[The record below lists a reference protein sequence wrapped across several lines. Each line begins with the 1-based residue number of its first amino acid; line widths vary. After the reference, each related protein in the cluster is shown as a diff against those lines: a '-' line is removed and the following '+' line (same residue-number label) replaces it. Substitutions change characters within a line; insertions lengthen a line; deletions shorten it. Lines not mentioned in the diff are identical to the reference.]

1 MNRTAVDHSVLEQ
14 NLDYLQDELKVL
26 LGPYI
31 SGEAGDSLEVVK
43 AKKMVPR
50 LLNSQ
55 PIAGPS
61 TPIVCLIRKRKPVVG
76 PIPSNTGTHGSVLS
90 TVQASATRS
99 WNM

>member
-43 AKKMVPR
+43 AKKWCP
-50 LLNSQ
+50 
-55 PIAGPS
+55 G
-61 TPIVCLIRKRKPVVG
+61 C
-76 PIPSNTGTHGSVLS
+76 
-90 TVQASATRS
+90 
-99 WNM
+99 